1 MVNNSMILELF
12 YAKGFTSFGDT
23 FFYSFLLFKFCVQ
36 VSLPSDILRGVE
48 NLAEIVMH
56 NLDMQLIKTK

>member
-1 MVNNSMILELF
+1 MVNNSSMILELL

-23 FFYSFLLFKFCVQ
+23 FYSFLLFKFCVQ
-36 VSLPSDILRGVE
+36 VSLSSDILRGVE

-56 NLDMQLIKTK
+56 KLVMQLIKTK